1 MQEARESVASS
12 RPSAGEILV
21 VDDRPGN
28 ITAIEVALESYA
40 DRLVKAQTGEE
51 ALRLL
56 LERDVALILLD
67 VQLPTMD
74 GFEVARL
81 VRQRERSRDTP
92 IIFITAFSQSDSDV
106 LKGYALGAVDFLF
119 KPIVA
124 EVLNAKVSVLLALQ
138 ERTKE
143 VEHQAKRLREHE
155 RREHE
160 REMEVERR
168 RWEQEGLRLQMA
180 EERRQADELRSAVNE
195 LERAE
200 AELTRINQE
209 LETVDRRKD
218 EFLAV
223 LAHELR
229 NPLAPLAAGLD
240 LLRHTQAGVLPPEA
254 LRAHEAMERQ
264 LAHLTR
270 LVDDLLDLARIQSGR
285 IELRRETVDVGEVV
299 SQALQTSEPLIT
311 KAKHHLHVSL
321 PKTPIVLNGDMVR
334 LVQVVSNLLNNAARY
349 TPPEGQIW
357 VTAELDG
364 GEASISVRDNG
375 RGISQTLMRNVFDM
389 FTRERL
395 DNQGLGVGLA
405 LVNRLV
411 RLHGGS
417 VEGKSAGPGQGSEFV
432 VRLPI
437 QETKLDAATV
447 RSNSET
453 VDVAGIKV
461 VVVEDND
468 DIRDLMCASLEH
480 RGFTVQSA
488 SDGEAGVKLILEL
501 LPDVAVVDMGLPL
514 LDGCE
519 VAKRVREK
527 LGPNGIRLIAM
538 TGYGQASDRERAK
551 NAGFDNHLVKPV
563 APKHLVDVIAKTL
576 GR

>member
-1 MQEARESVASS
+1 MEEERESVGANRRLS
-12 RPSAGEILV
+12 GEILV

-28 ITAIEVALESYA
+28 ITAIEVALEAYA
-40 DRLVKAQTGEE
+40 DRLVKAQSGEE

-143 VEHQAKRLREHE
+143 VELQAKRLREHE
-155 RREHE
+155 RRAHE

-168 RWEQEGLRLQMA
+168 RWEQEALRLQMA

-240 LLRHTQAGVLPPEA
+240 LLRQTHAGAFPPEA
-254 LRAHEAMERQ
+254 QRAHEAMERQ
-264 LAHLTR
+264 LMHLTR

-285 IELRRETVDVGEVV
+285 IELRRESVDLAEIVR
-299 SQALQTSEPLIT
+299 QALQTSDPLI
-311 KAKHHLHVSL
+311 KKYSHRIHLVL
-321 PKTPIVLNGDMVR
+321 PTAPIVVNGDTVR

-357 VTAELDG
+357 VTAQLEG
-364 GEASISVRDNG
+364 SEACIRVRDNG
-375 RGISQTLMRNVFDM
+375 RGISPSLMRNVFDM

-411 RLHGGS
+411 KLHGGS
-417 VEGKSAGPGQGSEFV
+417 VEAKSDGPGQGSEFV
-432 VRLPI
+432 VRLPNM
-437 QETKLDAATV
+437 ESKPGHAKPEAA
-447 RSNSET
+447 SQA
-453 VDVAGIKV
+453 VDVQGIKV

-480 RGFTVQSA
+480 RGFSVQSA

-501 LPDVAVVDMGLPL
+501 HPHVAVVDMGLPL

-519 VAKRVREK
+519 VAERVRAK
-527 LGPNGIRLIAM
+527 LGPDAIRLIAM

-563 APKHLVDVIAKTL
+563 APKHLVEVIAETL
-576 GR
+576 RR